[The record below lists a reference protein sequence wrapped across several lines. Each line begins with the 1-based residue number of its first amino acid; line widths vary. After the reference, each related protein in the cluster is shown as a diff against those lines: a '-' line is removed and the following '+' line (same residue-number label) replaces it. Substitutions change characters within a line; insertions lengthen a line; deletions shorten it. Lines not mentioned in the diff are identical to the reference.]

1 MPAYEPTY
9 LRDSLLRSAAN
20 SGLDNSSVQNRARPI
35 EEQVTLRDGK
45 RLYNGKTL
53 EEWRQ
58 EQKARNEFR
67 KASPE
72 YRLAQEKLG
81 LDPNRDL
88 ELLRRDDK
96 SLLSNLQA
104 GAEDVLLGLSEMGSY
119 LASKVPSPRSQEF
132 ASQKDIISDRRKLL
146 KRFMENDDER
156 NLTPGGAVS
165 GAAGLLNPAG
175 KAKWLNAAYHFLR
188 GASEDDSLKGGVM
201 AGGSN
206 LAGEAIEDSAV
217 NRALSNPKVAA
228 LAAKVPSLKRL
239 SGLPGNVAGATIE
252 SVMDALAS
260 ALESPDEPKKS
271 AAKKEA
277 KREASSS
284 GNRNW

>member
-1 MPAYEPTY
+1 MPAYDPTY
-9 LRDSLLRSAAN
+9 LRGNLLRAAAN
-20 SGLDNSSVQNRARPI
+20 NNLDRDSGKNSGGAV
-35 EEQVTLRDGK
+35 EEQVAFRDGK
-45 RLYNGKTL
+45 KLYNGKTL

-58 EQKARNEFR
+58 EQSARGEFR

-72 YRLAQEKLG
+72 YRLAQERLG

-96 SLLSNLQA
+96 SLLSNLRA
-104 GAEDVLLGLSEMGSY
+104 GAEDALLGLGEMGSY
-119 LASKVPSPRSQEF
+119 LASRVPSPKSQEF
-132 ASQKDIISDRRKLL
+132 ASQKDLISDRRRLL
-146 KRFMENDDER
+146 KRFLQNENEGKI
-156 NLTPGGAVS
+156 TPGGLVS
-165 GAAGLLNPAG
+165 ASGEFVNPGG
-175 KAKWLNAAYHFLR
+175 KAKMINAAYHFLR
-188 GASEDDSLKGGVM
+188 GLSEDDSLRSGAM

-217 NRALSNPKVAA
+217 NKALSNQKVAA
-228 LAAKVPSLKRL
+228 LASKFPYLKGL
-239 SGLPGNVAGATIE
+239 SGVPGNLAGMTIE
-252 SVMDALAS
+252 KAMDILSEAFDGPA
-260 ALESPDEPKKS
+260 ETKKP